1 MNAFLGTCL
10 IILPSFTYHWSE
22 STLLLKHTS
31 AVLQY
36 KKYWCSALYYPA
48 HWEWVV
54 YLASG
59 DAGCNVSFWNHKSD
73 LQQVNISSV
82 HKTLNIEHIVFPNRT
97 KSNTAHAL
105 ALNNTCEAD
114 KMNDSWE
121 SQTGGRTDFCNHQ
134 TDSAGV
140 TATRTKN
147 SNMVII
153 SK

>member
-97 KSNTAHAL
+97 KFDTALPWAIQNACAIHIHTERHTL
-105 ALNNTCEAD
+105 VELVDDYQLTC
-114 KMNDSWE
+114 WL
-121 SQTGGRTDFCNHQ
+121 FCYW
-134 TDSAGV
+134 
-140 TATRTKN
+140 
-147 SNMVII
+147 II
-153 SK
+153 